1 MDGCLLTGAVEA
13 AKSAIDQQAETYLHE
28 LRAAAAEAQDR
39 LRAGLLRL
47 QPQAAADHLAEQQ
60 PDDRFPPELD
70 PIFATREFDV
80 PTEVVGGA
88 LVSFDT
94 ELDADGIPVWKD

>member
-1 MDGCLLTGAVEA
+1 MGEA
-13 AKSAIDQQAETYLHE
+13 RAAINAQAETYLQE
-28 LRAAAAEAQDR
+28 LHAAAAEAQDR

-47 QPQAAADHLAEQQ
+47 QPQAVADDFAVQQ

-80 PTEVVGGA
+80 PAEALGG

>member
-1 MDGCLLTGAVEA
+1 MDGCLLTFSAGEA
-13 AKSAIDQQAETYLHE
+13 QAALNAQAETYLQE
-28 LRAAAAEAQDR
+28 LRAATAEAQDR

-47 QPQAAADHLAEQQ
+47 QPQAAADDFVEQQ

-80 PTEVVGGA
+80 PPQAVGG
-88 LVSFDT
+88 LVSFDS
-94 ELDADGIPVWKD
+94 EEDFSFDR